1 MDRIL
6 FRDVD
11 SVRLHYLRSAVR
23 ADFGRSAMIYT
34 SPDLA
39 AWIRRSLAARG
50 HTVDV
55 VADADGN
62 LVFTG
67 VDPAGWAI
75 VERGFETTR
84 FDASDGPGWKPGR

>member
-1 MDRIL
+1 MDHTL
-6 FRDVD
+6 DRDDD
-11 SVRLHYLRSAVR
+11 SVRLHHLRTAVR

-34 SPDLA
+34 NPDLA
-39 AWIRRSLAARG
+39 EWIRRSLARRG

-67 VDPAGWAI
+67 VDAAAWEI
-75 VERGFETTR
+75 VQRGYETTR
-84 FDASDGPGWKPGR
+84 FD